1 MEVLEKT
8 EVNEQENGTA
18 ELSVV
23 KKESFISK
31 AAKGVKKHGKEIVG
45 AVLLTIAGVAVYGAG
60 KKAGSKQQDEDCED
74 LVIYDLD
81 SEDIP
86 DDETEE

>member
-8 EVNEQENGTA
+8 EVNEQENGT
-18 ELSVV
+18 ELTIV

-31 AAKGVKKHGKEIVG
+31 AAKGVKKHGKKIVG

>member
-8 EVNEQENGTA
+8 EVNEQENGT
-18 ELSVV
+18 ELTIV

-31 AAKGVKKHGKEIVG
+31 AAKGVKKHGKKIVG

-60 KKAGSKQQDEDCED
+60 KKAGSRQDDSEDD

-81 SEDIP
+81 AEDIP
-86 DDETEE
+86 DDEE